1 MRASALIEEGALA
14 LMLDAFASLLW
25 LIVQPCYDLTGN
37 WWIAI
42 LLFTVIIK
50 LLMLPLSLWVQR
62 SAILMVQLMP
72 ALNRINVKFFG
83 DREAIGEAQSA
94 LFKERHYHP
103 MVSLV
108 PLAIQILILFGLVEV
123 VHWITDGGAPGTE
136 FMGMVPWEDGGA
148 SWIMPLLAGLSAI
161 VMGFAQNRINP
172 LQKEQSRAEKNMTN
186 GLSIGLSFILGIFV
200 ATGMGF
206 YWVVSNLMSVLI
218 QALCNVII
226 KPAKYIDYDELEAS
240 RDDIEALHALEA
252 GRKKRRWFDPLS
264 KREKAD
270 YKRFFNTVNKH
281 IVFYSESSGFYKYF
295 KGAVEWLLKN
305 SDAPIHYVT
314 NDPDDQIFEL
324 AKREPRIKP
333 YFIGQKKTITLMMK
347 MDADVVVTTQEDLDN
362 YYNKRSYIR
371 KDVEYVFMF
380 HHMTSTHMVATKES
394 YDNYDAILCVGPHQV
409 KELRRAE
416 EVRELP
422 KKELVECGYDLI
434 DEVIASY
441 ERDEATRVPNER
453 PTVLIAPSWQ
463 EDCILDSCIDEML
476 ESLLGH
482 GYRVI
487 VRPHPEYVKRYQVR
501 WEALKTRYARVPADE
516 LCFEGDFSSNT
527 SVLTSDILITD
538 WSSIPCE
545 FCFASKKPAVF
556 VDTPMKVSNPDWEE
570 LGIEPTDISLRNQI
584 GRSVAM
590 ADAGSINTV
599 VAHMLATQ
607 DEWKEAITEVLDG
620 FVFNRGHGGEAAG
633 EYLLGRMLAKQEE
646 RKQVIS

>member
-1 MRASALIEEGALA
+1 
-14 LMLDAFASLLW
+14 MLDAFASLLW

-50 LLMLPLSLWVQR
+50 LLMLPLSLWVQK

-94 LFKERHYHP
+94 LYKEKHYHP

-108 PLAIQILILFGLVEV
+108 PLVIQILILFGLVEV

-136 FMGMVPWEDGGA
+136 FMGMVPIEDGGA
-148 SWIMPLLAGLSAI
+148 SWTMPLLAGLSAV

-172 LQKEQSRAEKNMTN
+172 LQKEQPRAEKNMTN
-186 GLSIGLSFILGIFV
+186 GLSIGLSFILGVFV

-206 YWVVSNLMSVLI
+206 YWVVSNLMSIII

-226 KPAKYIDYDELEAS
+226 KPAKYIDYAELEAS

-305 SDAPIHYVT
+305 SDAPVHYVT

-324 AKREPRIKP
+324 AKREERIKP

-362 YYNKRSYIR
+362 YYNKRSYVR

-380 HHMTSTHMVATKES
+380 HHMTSTHMTATRES
-394 YDNYDAILCVGPHQV
+394 YDNYDAIMCVGPHQV
-409 KELRRAE
+409 RELRRAE
-416 EVRELP
+416 ELRDLP
-422 KKELVECGYDLI
+422 KKELVECGYGLM
-434 DEVIASY
+434 DEIVADY
-441 ERDEATRVPNER
+441 ERGAATREANER
-453 PTVLIAPSWQ
+453 PVVMIAPSWQ

-482 GYRVI
+482 GYRIV
-487 VRPHPEYVKRYQVR
+487 VRPHPEYTKRYGAR
-501 WEALKTRYARVPADE
+501 WEALVARYGHVSEDE
-516 LCFEGDFSSNT
+516 LCFEEDFSRND
-527 SVLTSDILITD
+527 SVLSSDILITD

-545 FCFASKKPAVF
+545 FCFATKKPAVF
-556 VDTPMKVSNPDWEE
+556 VDTTMKVANPDYLE

-584 GRSVAM
+584 GRSVPVEEVPAI
-590 ADAGSINTV
+590 GKV
-599 VAHMLATQ
+599 VERMLATQ
-607 DEWKEAITEVLDG
+607 DEWKDAIERVLDG
-620 FVFNRGHGGEAAG
+620 FVFNLGHGGEVAG

-646 RKQVIS
+646 KKQVDHA

>member
-1 MRASALIEEGALA
+1 
-14 LMLDAFASLLW
+14 MLDAFAGLLW

-42 LLFTVIIK
+42 FLFTVIIK

-72 ALNRINVKFFG
+72 ALNRIKVKFFG

-206 YWVVSNLMSVLI
+206 YWVVSNLMSIVI
-218 QALCNVII
+218 QAMCNVII

-252 GRKKRRWFDPLS
+252 GRKRRRWFDPLS

-295 KGAVEWLLKN
+295 KGAIEWLLAN

-314 NDPDDQIFEL
+314 NDPDDQVFEL
-324 AKREPRIKP
+324 AKREGRIKP

-362 YYNKRSYIR
+362 YYNKRSYVR

-409 KELRRAE
+409 QEIRRAE
-416 EVRELP
+416 ELRDLP
-422 KKELVECGYDLI
+422 RKDLVECGYDLI

-441 ERDEATRVPNER
+441 ERDEATRVHNER

-501 WEALKTRYARVPADE
+501 WEALMARYARVPADE
-516 LCFEGDFSSNT
+516 LRFEGDFSSNT

-556 VDTPMKVSNPDWEE
+556 IDTPMKVSNPDWEE
-570 LGIEPTDISLRNQI
+570 VGIEPTDISLRNRI
-584 GRSVAM
+584 GRSVAL
-590 ADAGSINTV
+590 ADVPAINDV
-599 VAHMLATQ
+599 VAHMLETQ
-607 DEWKEAITEVLDG
+607 DEWKDAITEVLNG
-620 FVFNRGHGGEAAG
+620 FVFNLGHGGEAAG
-633 EYLLGRMLAKQEE
+633 EYLLERMLAKQEE
-646 RKQVIS
+646 RKQVDHA

>member
-1 MRASALIEEGALA
+1 
-14 LMLDAFASLLW
+14 MLDAFASLLW

-37 WWIAI
+37 WWVAI
-42 LLFTVIIK
+42 FLFTVIIK
-50 LLMLPLSLWVQR
+50 LVMLPLSLWVQR

-94 LFKERHYHP
+94 LYKERHYHP

-136 FMGMVPWEDGGA
+136 FMGMVPITDGGLA
-148 SWIMPLLAGLSAI
+148 WIMPLLAGLSAI

-186 GLSIGLSFILGIFV
+186 GLSIGLSFILGVFV

-206 YWVVSNLMSVLI
+206 YWVVSNLMSIVI

-226 KPAKYIDYDELEAS
+226 KPAKYIDYDELKAS
-240 RDDIEALHALEA
+240 RADLDALHALDAE
-252 GRKKRRWFDPLS
+252 RKRRRWFDPLS

-270 YKRFFNTVNKH
+270 YKRFFNVVNKH
-281 IVFYSESSGFYKYF
+281 IVFYSEGSGFYKYF
-295 KGAVEWLLKN
+295 KGAIEWLLAN

-324 AKREPRIKP
+324 AEREGRIKP
-333 YFIGQKKTITLMMK
+333 YYIGQKKSITLMMK
-347 MDADVVVTTQEDLDN
+347 MDADVVVSTQEDLDN
-362 YYNKRSYIR
+362 YYIKRSYIR
-371 KDVEYVFMF
+371 KDVKYVFMF
-380 HHMTSTHMVATKES
+380 HHMTSTHMVATKRS
-394 YDNYDAILCVGPHQV
+394 YDNFDTIMCVGPHQV
-409 KELRRAE
+409 AEIRRAE
-416 EVRELP
+416 ELRELP
-422 KKELVECGYDLI
+422 AKELVECGYGLL
-434 DEVIASY
+434 DEVIAAY
-441 ERDEATRVPNER
+441 EHEGATRTPNER

-482 GYRVI
+482 GYRII
-487 VRPHPEYVKRYQVR
+487 VRPHPEYTKRYRPR
-501 WEALKTRYARVPADE
+501 WDALLARYAHVGEDE
-516 LCFEGDFSSNT
+516 LYFEGDFSSNT

-545 FCFASKKPAVF
+545 FCFATKKPAVF
-556 VDTPMKVSNPDWEE
+556 VDTPMKVENPDWEE
-570 LGIEPTDISLRNQI
+570 LGIEPTDITLRNRI

-590 ADAGSINTV
+590 EEVSSIGGV
-599 VAHMLATQ
+599 VEHMLATQ
-607 DEWKEAITEVLDG
+607 SEWSAAIDEVLNS
-620 FVFNRGHGGEAAG
+620 FIFNLGHGGEVAG
-633 EYLLGRMLAKQEE
+633 EYLLESMLAKQEE
-646 RKQVIS
+646 KKQVDYA

>member
-1 MRASALIEEGALA
+1 
-14 LMLDAFASLLW
+14 MLEAFASLLW
-25 LIVQPCYDLTGN
+25 LIVQPLYDVTGN

-50 LLMLPLSLWVQR
+50 FVMLPLSLWVQR

-72 ALNRINVKFFG
+72 ALNRIKVKFFG

-94 LFKERHYHP
+94 LYKEKHYHP

-108 PLAIQILILFGLVEV
+108 PLVIQILILFGLVEV

-136 FMGMVPWEDGGA
+136 FMGMVPFEDGGA

-186 GLSIGLSFILGIFV
+186 GLSIGLSFVLGIFV

-206 YWVVSNLMSVLI
+206 YWVVSNLMSIVI
-218 QALCNVII
+218 QALCNIII

-252 GRKKRRWFDPLS
+252 GRKRRRWFDPLS

-295 KGAVEWLLKN
+295 KGAIEWLLEH

-324 AKREPRIKP
+324 AKREERIKP

-362 YYNKRSYIR
+362 YYNKRSYVR

-409 KELRRAE
+409 RELRRAE
-416 EVRELP
+416 ELRGLP
-422 KKELVECGYDLI
+422 RKDLVECGYDLI
-434 DEVIASY
+434 DEVISAY
-441 ERDEATRVPNER
+441 EGDGGRMDNER

-501 WEALKTRYARVPADE
+501 WEALMSRYASVSSEE
-516 LCFEGDFSSNT
+516 LRFEGDFSSNV
-527 SVLTSDILITD
+527 SVLASDVLITD

-545 FCFASKKPAVF
+545 FCFATKKPAVF
-556 VDTPMKVSNPDWEE
+556 VDTPMKVSNPDWAE

-584 GRSVAM
+584 GRSVKPEDVASM
-590 ADAGSINTV
+590 NDV
-599 VAHMLATQ
+599 VSHMLATQ
-607 DEWKEAITEVLDG
+607 GEWEDGISAVLDG
-620 FVFNRGHGGEAAG
+620 FVFNLGRGGEAAG

-646 RKQVIS
+646 RKQVEHA

>member
-1 MRASALIEEGALA
+1 
-14 LMLDAFASLLW
+14 MLDAFASLLW
-25 LIVQPCYDLTGN
+25 LIVQPCYDLTGS

-42 LLFTVIIK
+42 LLFTIIIK

-83 DREAIGEAQSA
+83 DREAIGEAQSV

-206 YWVVSNLMSVLI
+206 YWVVSNLMSILI

-240 RDDIEALHALEA
+240 RADIEALHALEA
-252 GRKKRRWFDPLS
+252 GRKRRRWFDPLS

-295 KGAVEWLLKN
+295 KGAIEWLLKN

-394 YDNYDAILCVGPHQV
+394 YDNYDAILCVGPHQA

-416 EVRELP
+416 EVRKLP
-422 KKELVECGYDLI
+422 RKELVECGYDLI

-441 ERDEATRVPNER
+441 ERDEETRVPNER

-501 WEALKTRYARVPADE
+501 WEALKTRYARVSADE

-556 VDTPMKVSNPDWEE
+556 VDTPMKVSNPDWKE

-590 ADAGSINTV
+590 ADVPSINDV

-646 RKQVIS
+646 RKQVSNA